1 MGRGENPN
9 KNMRRTMSKKKV
21 LVTGGAGFI
30 GTHLTNALL
39 QKGWE
44 VTILDALIRQVHP
57 AQKWA
62 GPAGARFLHGNVCH
76 RNVVRESLKGVDHI
90 VHLAAETGVGQSAYE
105 IARYVK
111 TNEYGTAVL
120 LDEVTKELGNIK
132 RIVLAS
138 SRAVYGEGTYECVGC
153 GIVSPGLRNS
163 ATLKEGKWE
172 PVCPVC
178 RGTILYQPAVEGQ
191 SVDPVSIYGIS
202 KYNQEQLLK
211 QFALTF
217 NVPGIT
223 LRFQNVYGPGQ
234 ALGNPYTGILAV
246 FSTRFLANK
255 PISIYEDGAEKRDF
269 VFIDDVVQSITLALE
284 NSILFNYETYNIGT
298 GKGTSILEIAH
309 CLADEIG
316 GTTPINLTGQYRVG
330 DIRHAWADITK
341 ARKDFG
347 YQPRFSL
354 EEGLKRFVKWVN
366 EQPMPIDR
374 FQKTERELK
383 NKGLLFKGKG

>member
-1 MGRGENPN
+1 
-9 KNMRRTMSKKKV
+9 MRRVMSKKSV
-21 LVTGGAGFI
+21 LITGGAGFI
-30 GTHLTNALL
+30 GTNLAKALL
-39 QKGWE
+39 QKGWK
-44 VTILDALIRQVHP
+44 VTILDAMIKQVHREK
-57 AQKWA
+57 KWA
-62 GPAGARFLHGNVCH
+62 GPADVEFFHGNVCH
-76 RNVVRESLKGVDHI
+76 RKAVQQSLEGVDHI

-120 LDEVTKELGNIK
+120 LDEVTKVAGNIS

-138 SRAVYGEGTYECVGC
+138 SRAVYGEGMYECLGC
-153 GIVSPGLRNS
+153 GIVSPGLRNPS
-163 ATLKEGKWE
+163 ALKEGNWE

-178 RGTILYQPAVEGQ
+178 RGTILYQPAVESQ

-211 QFALTF
+211 QFAHTF
-217 NVPGIT
+217 KVPGIA

-246 FSTRFLANK
+246 FSTRFLANM

-269 VFIDDVVQSITLALE
+269 VFVDDVVHSIMLALE
-284 NSILFNYETYNIGT
+284 KSFSSHYEVYNIGT
-298 GKGTSILEIAH
+298 GKGTPILEIAH
-309 CLADEIG
+309 SLAAQIG
-316 GTTPINLTGQYRVG
+316 GATPINLTGQYRVG

-341 ARKDFG
+341 VRKDFG
-347 YQPRFSL
+347 YKPRVSL
-354 EEGLKRFVKWVN
+354 EEGLKRFVEWVN

-374 FQKTERELK
+374 YQKTERELK
-383 NKGLLFKGKG
+383 NKGLLFELKV